1 MSEEDQFL
9 RVRSQP
15 KKPLL
20 HQIFPGLIIKIG
32 YQRFKRLLYPNN
44 IVTSR
49 PFILIPHTIDSL
61 LIIPIQQLQ
70 ENPCQGYVDLFNSL
84 IFLSIITL
92 CSLSYSQALC
102 NPYLMLS
109 APFLFLFLFL
119 GFFWGGGGGFIKGLK
134 VIIPF

>member
-20 HQIFPGLIIKIG
+20 RQIFPGLIIKIG

-61 LIIPIQQLQ
+61 NRY
-70 ENPCQGYVDLFNSL
+70 NPAV
-84 IFLSIITL
+84 TEK
-92 CSLSYSQALC
+92 SLSRICGS
-102 NPYLMLS
+102 
-109 APFLFLFLFL
+109 
-119 GFFWGGGGGFIKGLK
+119 I
-134 VIIPF
+134 

>member
-15 KKPLL
+15 KKPL

-49 PFILIPHTIDSL
+49 PFILIPHTIDSR
-61 LIIPIQQLQ
+61 LIVTIQQLQ
-70 ENPCQGYVDLFNSL
+70 ENPCQGYVDLFSSL
-84 IFLSIITL
+84 ILLSIITL
-92 CSLSYSQALC
+92 CSLLYSQALC

-109 APFLFLFLFL
+109 APFLFLF
-119 GFFWGGGGGFIKGLK
+119 FFWVGGGFIKGLK